1 MGLVHQL
8 NDVTVDEPPW
18 PLLLEVVR
26 ATPPGSWVLMGGM
39 MVHLHALR
47 ARVTPS
53 RPTTDVDVL
62 LDLKGIASSVSAV
75 ASPLLGIGF
84 EPVEPGEHFHRFTR
98 GDDVVDIMVAN
109 SAGRARWAQRP
120 IMRTAGAGYALQD
133 PDTYLIPTAAEPI
146 EIRVPSIM
154 AALVLKGAAYRD
166 DQRDRDRHL
175 EDLTVLLA
183 CDDRTDLH
191 DRYAQ
196 IPKSQKAHLRPAVD
210 RLSASGHP
218 AWLIL
223 DPYDRA
229 LAEQAFAALV
239 AAL

>member
-1 MGLVHQL
+1 VGLIRQL
-8 NDVTVDEPPW
+8 SEVATDEPPW
-18 PLLLEVVR
+18 PLLLEVTR

-47 ARVTPS
+47 ARVAPS

-62 LDLKGIASSVSAV
+62 LDLAAIASSVSAV

-120 IMRTAGAGYALQD
+120 ILRTAGANYALAD
-133 PDTYLIPTAAEPI
+133 PDIYVVDAAGEQI
-146 EIRVPSIM
+146 EIRVPNI
-154 AALVLKGAAYRD
+154 AASLVLKGAAYRD
-166 DQRDRDRHL
+166 DQRDRNRHL

-183 CDDRTDLH
+183 CDDRTDLRE
-191 DRYAQ
+191 RYGQ
-196 IPKSQKAHLRPAVD
+196 IPKSQKANLRPAVE
-210 RLSASGHP
+210 RLSEPGHP

-223 DPYDRA
+223 DPYDKA
-229 LAEQAFAALV
+229 LAEQSFSALIS
-239 AAL
+239 AL